1 MYIVVFFFFLSNF
14 GSLSLGPLNESGRN
28 SLRTVGGAF
37 ASLNSG
43 VAAYKVFELQQI
55 I

>member
-1 MYIVVFFFFLSNF
+1 MYIVVFFFLSNC